1 MPNVFS
7 TLKQWVFKTSVRH
20 QYGDSKK
27 PCLHRDLIQQVTPR
41 TPQGCEECLAIGD
54 SWVHLRLCLIC
65 GHDGCSDN
73 SKNKHAT
80 QHFHVT
86 EHPIIRS
93 FQPGED
99 WQWCYV
105 DQVFL

>member
-1 MPNVFS
+1 MPNVFT

-65 GHDGCSDN
+65 GHVGCCDN